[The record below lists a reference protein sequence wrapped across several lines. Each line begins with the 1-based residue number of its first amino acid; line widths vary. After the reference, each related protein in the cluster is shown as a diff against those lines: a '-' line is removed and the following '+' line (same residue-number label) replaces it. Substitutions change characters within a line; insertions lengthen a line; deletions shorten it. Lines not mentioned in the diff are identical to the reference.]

1 MAAFLASALT
11 TAREKA
17 SSMVGEVQTKDLSRK
32 GFDYPL
38 NASSNGWIDPTTEA
52 LGQASPLVPKP
63 N

>member
-1 MAAFLASALT
+1 
-11 TAREKA
+11 
-17 SSMVGEVQTKDLSRK
+17 MVGEVQTKDLSRK